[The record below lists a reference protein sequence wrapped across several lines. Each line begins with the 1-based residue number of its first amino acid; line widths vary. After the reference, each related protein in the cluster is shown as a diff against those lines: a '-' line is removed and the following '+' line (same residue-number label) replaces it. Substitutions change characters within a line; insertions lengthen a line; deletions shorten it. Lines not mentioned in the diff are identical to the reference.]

1 MNHYPTAS
9 AAATILAAFNLNV
22 SDGPAAKYFAIACA
36 ILGAALMVAGFFRAA
51 LTSAKTVQ
59 TEAETPSTPSNPPER
74 GGLQTDAGHRLPS
87 PLLRPMEPQKYHRFL
102 NLRSTS
108 HWRA

>member
-36 ILGAALMVAGFFRAA
+36 ILGAVLMAAGFLRAA
-51 LTSAKTVQ
+51 LTSAKAVQ
-59 TEAETPSTPSNPPER
+59 TEAETPRTPSNPPVKSPR
-74 GGLQTDAGHRLPS
+74 TGDCKPTQGIGSTLPYSVLWLRRNITD
-87 PLLRPMEPQKYHRFL
+87 F
-102 NLRSTS
+102 
-108 HWRA
+108 

>member
-36 ILGAALMVAGFFRAA
+36 ILGAVFMVAGFLRAA
-51 LTSAKTVQ
+51 LTSAKAIQ
-59 TEAETPSTPSNPPER
+59 TEAETPRTPSNPPR
-74 GGLQTDAGHRLPS
+74 TGDCKPTQGIGS
-87 PLLRPMEPQKYHRFL
+87 PLPYSVLWNRRNITGF
-102 NLRSTS
+102 
-108 HWRA
+108 